1 MGQASD
7 FLFAPVSKVQ
17 TNKTGMADNEDMN
30 IDEQPSVSAIEVQDT
45 TSSYSTSSSE
55 AQPADI
61 SETGDVAK
69 GAIFGSSIFQGLS
82 HLLHTCL
89 VLGAVD
95 ARDKYLGT
103 SAPVEE
109 GSDSVNAAS
118 ESKDQDAW
126 ISELESDYTDTTG
139 GITIPDSSG
148 EGQIDNIKRTN
159 PNPQTRQQHPTSIP
173 KHLHTLPTHLPP
185 TSAEP
190 LNSENLIT
198 KPQTSQTPTPKA
210 AKPSGP
216 RIQTVRAAHKPTI
229 VESPVRRNSHQFT
242 IMDSTEQPEEDDEDD
257 DEEEDEAGEGC
268 YFYYNDSETEKEDAS
283 APLNRLGERGE

>member
-148 EGQIDNIKRTN
+148 EGQIDNIKRSAEETLN
-159 PNPQTRQQHPTSIP
+159 ETAVNVHTTSEDHEPHDHLPLFSNLHHQPESPIHPASPTVEQT
-173 KHLHTLPTHLPP
+173 PTHMNPP
-185 TSAEP
+185 QQDSTPA
-190 LNSENLIT
+190 
-198 KPQTSQTPTPKA
+198 QTPTPKPA
-210 AKPSGP
+210 SSTQPPSQSISIPSPPTSHPPQPNPSTPKTSSQNHRPPKPQPQRPPSPQARESKPYAQRTSP
-216 RIQTVRAAHKPTI
+216 R
-229 VESPVRRNSHQFT
+229 
-242 IMDSTEQPEEDDEDD
+242 
-257 DEEEDEAGEGC
+257 
-268 YFYYNDSETEKEDAS
+268 
-283 APLNRLGERGE
+283 